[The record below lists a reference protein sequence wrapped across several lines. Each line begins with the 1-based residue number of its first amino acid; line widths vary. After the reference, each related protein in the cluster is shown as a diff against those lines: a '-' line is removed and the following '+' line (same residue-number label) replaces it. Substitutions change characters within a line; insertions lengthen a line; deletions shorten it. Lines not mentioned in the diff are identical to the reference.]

1 MYSFVSVVIS
11 GLVLSLIY
19 VLEKLST
26 HVILLL
32 GYLAILPCV
41 SAMPNS
47 ATQDFPHIPFK
58 LFNEFIQENFSSKIS
73 LATVLTILFSLV
85 ENPDLLN
92 LHFRRIN
99 PIPGEYQKNDSN
111 WMSIFSQKI
120 IEHLDDGLA
129 HLFQKHTCPVTDAE
143 TELSVS
149 KKLTAMA
156 EILNLSP
163 YDGDGD
169 FRGKVLPTSYS
180 KIDPIRILC
189 PSNMVCISSSCPRS
203 GRSLLRSGKIEDIPN
218 VTLIKNTTVYK
229 NVAILSALCP
239 ACDTTY
245 HVDHDIVRSPSGG
258 RAQVY
263 LNSASYLKIG
273 RRIWVDRIFS
283 SSVLKGMYSF
293 HASATAYMD
302 FWNLSYAFNN
312 SASSFIIS
320 RRHIW
325 QAFIQESIRSVAS
338 VSETNLI
345 LSPHATI
352 YEVAREAFTYLGDGG
367 IIRVADGHS
376 CGECAQPYKKTADA
390 IHHNNPTA
398 VLEDNELP
406 LPASVQ
412 QPPASSNSNANQ
424 SLVKMIVL
432 DGIVM
437 GPTVCFIF
445 VLSVNIIL
453 IFYFSIVHLM
463 VAYKT

>member
-1 MYSFVSVVIS
+1 
-11 GLVLSLIY
+11 
-19 VLEKLST
+19 
-26 HVILLL
+26 
-32 GYLAILPCV
+32 
-41 SAMPNS
+41 
-47 ATQDFPHIPFK
+47 
-58 LFNEFIQENFSSKIS
+58 
-73 LATVLTILFSLV
+73 
-85 ENPDLLN
+85 
-92 LHFRRIN
+92 
-99 PIPGEYQKNDSN
+99 
-111 WMSIFSQKI
+111 
-120 IEHLDDGLA
+120 
-129 HLFQKHTCPVTDAE
+129 
-143 TELSVS
+143 
-149 KKLTAMA
+149 
-156 EILNLSP
+156 
-163 YDGDGD
+163 
-169 FRGKVLPTSYS
+169 
-180 KIDPIRILC
+180 
-189 PSNMVCISSSCPRS
+189 
-203 GRSLLRSGKIEDIPN
+203 
-218 VTLIKNTTVYK
+218 
-229 NVAILSALCP
+229 
-239 ACDTTY
+239 
-245 HVDHDIVRSPSGG
+245 
-258 RAQVY
+258 
-263 LNSASYLKIG
+263 
-273 RRIWVDRIFS
+273 
-283 SSVLKGMYSF
+283 MYSF

-320 RRHIW
+320 RWHIW
-325 QAFIQESIRSVAS
+325 QAFIQESTRSVAS

-424 SLVKMIVL
+424 SLVKMVVL